1 MKSKFKTLY
10 MYVLKHKNSSPS
22 QGHLLLNK
30 SEQKFSFISCAGLGI
45 RKNEYYS
52 NIKIM
57 LSQGNHTS
65 QNSPTTNTHIILY
78 NNSNKAV

>member
-1 MKSKFKTLY
+1 MKSKVKTLY

-45 RKNEYYS
+45 RKNEYLALFTTRFLETYS
-52 NIKIM
+52 LI
-57 LSQGNHTS
+57 
-65 QNSPTTNTHIILY
+65 
-78 NNSNKAV
+78 